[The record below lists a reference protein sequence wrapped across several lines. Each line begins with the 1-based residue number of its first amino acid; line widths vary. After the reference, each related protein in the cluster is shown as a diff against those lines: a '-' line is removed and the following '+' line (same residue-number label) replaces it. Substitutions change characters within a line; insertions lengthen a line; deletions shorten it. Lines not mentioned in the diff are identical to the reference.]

1 MKIKL
6 SLISDKKIILARGY
20 NELVQAFIYRHLDRA
35 ESQWLHDT
43 GFTHEKRKYK
53 LFTFSDIVPHG
64 KYNKETRG
72 FTYPE
77 RISLYV
83 SSPVHWILEQ
93 FARNNITSE
102 SVMLGKNDLHV
113 ESVEIMSNEYVER
126 SPVKVRTL
134 SPIEVHTTFEK
145 EDGKKKTHYYT
156 PFEEDF
162 NELINDNLK
171 RKWRALN
178 DSQLEHD
185 ITIKP
190 LFNGNKYE
198 RIRFFGTGENNTV
211 IKAWH
216 GYFQL
221 DGTPEVIS
229 FALDAGLGSRNSQG
243 FGMVEVV

>member
-6 SLISDKKIILARGY
+6 TFISDKKIIFPRGY
-20 NELVQAFIYRHLDRA
+20 NEYIQAFIYRHLDRA
-35 ESQWLHDT
+35 ESQWLHDN
-43 GFTHEKRKYK
+43 GFSYEKRRYK
-53 LFTFSDIVPHG
+53 LFTFSDIVPRG
-64 KYNKETRG
+64 KYNKVTG
-72 FTYPE
+72 TFIYPE

-93 FARNNITSE
+93 LARNNIISE
-102 SVMLGKNDLHV
+102 EIILGKNNLHV
-113 ESVEIMSNEYVER
+113 ESVEIMGNEYIEL

-134 SPIEVHTTFEK
+134 SPIEAHTTFEK

-156 PFEEDF
+156 PFENDF
-162 NELINDNLK
+162 SDQINANIKKKWQSLHETELSDN
-171 RKWRALN
+171 
-178 DSQLEHD
+178 

-198 RIRFFGTGENNTV
+198 RIRFFGTGENKTV

-216 GYFQL
+216 GYFELQ
-221 DGTPEVIS
+221 GTPEVIA

-243 FGMVEVV
+243 FGMIEVV